1 MRALLPPA
9 ASVALVGAATMALE
23 ILLPRRL
30 APEVGTTSAVWTAG
44 IAVVLTGL
52 ALGSALGG
60 RGADADDA
68 PRREARRLALAAL
81 LAAAA
86 AVRAR
91 TAAAAWPGGVTA
103 RAFAGMAAGGFL
115 PCVALGS
122 VYPVAAARALR
133 HARHRGRALGALA
146 AAGAIGSVLGT
157 WGTSYGLVPYVEM
170 TTASYAVAGLLALTA
185 VARLGRDGAPR
196 PAPARDREREARPPP
211 LRAEARPLAFP
222 ATVNALVGAATLAFE
237 IVAARRAALDAGSS
251 LEAWTAIFVVVL
263 AGLSLGGALGGP
275 WADRAGPRRA
285 AITALVVAALLGVAT
300 AWTSH
305 AIVATRTLAHGFGVR
320 TAIGVAL
327 AYLPL
332 FAALG
337 TLPPI
342 LARAA
347 VAGHADAGRRA
358 GLVSAAGTVGAL
370 VGVLVAGPLLVPALR
385 IEGAAAGLAALLA
398 LLATGL
404 ASRRTVPALVAVAAL
419 ALTAV
424 ARLDVGPLRAA
435 GLALGVRPDA
445 DGVWVADGPYGRVL
459 VEPAPEATR
468 YGRAVVR
475 MKLDVRTHG
484 IHDLDDPAWV
494 GSKYGTLYDA
504 VSRHLRGDRATL
516 RALFLG
522 GGTYTAP
529 RALLRR
535 WPTAR
540 VDVAEIDP
548 LVTEAARA
556 RLGLAS
562 PTPGLAW
569 VHEDGRTVVRA
580 GPPRGADG
588 APAPYDLV
596 FADAFGDV
604 GVPWHL
610 TTLEFLREVRA
621 VLAPDG
627 VYLANTIDILETG
640 AFVAS
645 MRATLRAAFRNVEIV
660 SVGRETGWAWN
671 FVFVASDAPLDLA
684 GLARTDPADPTG
696 PRLPV
701 YVWPAAEW
709 DALER
714 RFGATP
720 LRDDFA
726 PVERLLAPLV
736 ERAAPR

>member
-1 MRALLPPA
+1 MRLVLPA
-9 ASVALVGAATMALE
+9 SASVALAGAATMALE

-68 PRREARRLALAAL
+68 PVREARRLALAAL
-81 LAAAA
+81 LAAVAPFLARAA
-86 AVRAR
+86 AG
-91 TAAAAWPGGVTA
+91 AAPGGVAT
-103 RAFAGMAAGGFL
+103 RAFAGMLAGGFL

-133 HARHRGRALGALA
+133 HARHRGRALGLLA
-146 AAGAIGSVLGT
+146 AAGAVGSVLGT
-157 WGTSYGLVPYVEM
+157 WGTSYGLVPWVAVP
-170 TTASYAVAGLLALTA
+170 TAAYAVAGLLALTA
-185 VARLGRDGAPR
+185 LGRLGADPAPR
-196 PAPARDREREARPPP
+196 ASREPAAAPPPRVEPVP
-211 LRAEARPLAFP
+211 LRAP
-222 ATVNALVGAATLAFE
+222 AAWNALVGAVTLAFE
-237 IVAARRAALDAGSS
+237 VVAARRVALDAGSS

-263 AGLSLGGALGGP
+263 AGLSVGGFLGGP

-285 AITALVVAALLGVAT
+285 AVAALLLSAILGTAT
-300 AWTSH
+300 AWTSR
-305 AIVATRTLAHGFGVR
+305 AVVETRTLAHGFGVR
-320 TAIGVAL
+320 TAIGVAV

-332 FAALG
+332 FTALG

-347 VAGHADAGRRA
+347 VAGHGDPGRRA

-370 VGVLVAGPLLVPALR
+370 AGVLVAGPGLVPVLR
-385 IEGAAAGLAALLA
+385 IEGAAAGLSALLA
-398 LLATGL
+398 VLATGL
-404 ASRRTVPALVAVAAL
+404 AVRRVLPAVVALAAL
-419 ALTAV
+419 GLAAV
-424 ARLDVGPLRAA
+424 ARLDVAPLRAA

-445 DGVWVADGPYGRVL
+445 DGAWVADGPYGRVL
-459 VEPAPEATR
+459 IERAPEADAYHR
-468 YGRAVVR
+468 DVVR
-475 MKLDVRTHG
+475 MKLDARTHG
-484 IHDLDDPAWV
+484 IHDLGDPTWI
-494 GSKYGTLYDA
+494 GSKYGTMYDA
-504 VSRHLRGDRATL
+504 VARHLRGDRASL

-535 WPTAR
+535 WPAAT
-540 VDVAEIDP
+540 VHVAEIDP
-548 LVTEAARA
+548 LVTRAAEA
-556 RLGLAS
+556 RLGLDA
-562 PTPGLAW
+562 PPAGLTW

-580 GPPRGADG
+580 GVPTGPDG
-588 APAPYDLV
+588 RPAPWDLV

-627 VYLANTIDILETG
+627 VYLANTIDVFETG
-640 AFVAS
+640 RFLAAS
-645 MRATLRAAFRNVEIV
+645 RATLRAAFRHVEAI
-660 SVGRETGWAWN
+660 SVGRETGWPWN
-671 FVFVASDAPLDLA
+671 FVFVASDAPLDLE
-684 GLARTDPADPTG
+684 GLARTDPADPEG
-696 PRLPV
+696 PPLPV
-701 YVWPAAEW
+701 HVWSPAEL
-709 DALER
+709 DALEA
-714 RFGATP
+714 RFLAEP